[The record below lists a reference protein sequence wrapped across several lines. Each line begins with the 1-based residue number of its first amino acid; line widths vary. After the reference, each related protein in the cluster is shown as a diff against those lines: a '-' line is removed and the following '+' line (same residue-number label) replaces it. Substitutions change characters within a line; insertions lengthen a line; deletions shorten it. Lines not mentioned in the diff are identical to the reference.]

1 MTHWPKSRWTH
12 AGIAFLA
19 ATILAVTV
27 FRLTEGHQFAYYAK
41 TYPHDGLDG
50 FGAYMEALTAGAATE
65 LLGFIV
71 IFFLQIAFVSPTKP
85 EE

>member
-1 MTHWPKSRWTH
+1 
-12 AGIAFLA
+12 
-19 ATILAVTV
+19 
-27 FRLTEGHQFAYYAK
+27 
-41 TYPHDGLDG
+41 
-50 FGAYMEALTAGAATE
+50 MEALTAGAATE